1 MWAIAHGLIIH
12 NVRRSQ
18 VLGMLSFAVLIIWSS
33 VDSFVA
39 EEDLARGDLWSSRL
53 ALWSTLVITLFV
65 VLQEL
70 PKEMASRFHLILLS
84 KPITRYD
91 YIIGKLLGVFSLSMM
106 ALSVLVAVS
115 YLSLFLQC
123 EDEVPFVANF
133 LVPWFHYGLYCW
145 LFALTACLCG
155 AFLSEAFCLIGIGM
169 VFAGSYAVGLLPA
182 LREEAGV
189 GAGSSLLM
197 SFVYYAVP
205 NFQYFGPSSFEDYG
219 GMASIY
225 LLIYVTGYTGIVLPL
240 SLKKFDE
247 LSFQ

>member
-18 VLGMLSFAVLIIWSS
+18 ILAMLGFAMLIIWSS
-33 VDSFVA
+33 VDAFIA
-39 EEDLARGDLWSSRL
+39 EEDLARGDLWTSRL
-53 ALWSTLVITLFV
+53 ALWSSLVISLFV

-91 YIIGKLLGVFSLSMM
+91 YLLGKLLI
-106 ALSVLVAVS
+106 LVS
-115 YLSLFLQC
+115 FLSLFLQC
-123 EDEVPFVANF
+123 EEETPLFSN
-133 LVPWFHYGLYCW
+133 LVIPWFHYGLYLW
-145 LFALTACLCG
+145 LFSLTACLCG
-155 AFLSEAFCLIGIGM
+155 AFLSEAFCLIGVGM
-169 VFAGSYAVGLLPA
+169 VLTGSYAVGLLPA
-182 LREEAGV
+182 LREEGGL
-189 GAGSSLLM
+189 GAGTGLLM
-197 SFVYYAVP
+197 SFVYYCVP
-205 NFQYFGPSSFEDYG
+205 NFQYFSPSSFEDYG

-225 LLIYVTGYTGIVLPL
+225 LMVYVVGYTGIVLPL